1 LGKGATKMTALVSPE
16 RATAASLTGAVGLLI
31 LAIAVVMMVIAAP
44 TQVHHGAHNPAQ
56 PSAVQLTTDLCHQLT
71 SRSDSTTVYACLVGP
86 WAKANAKAK
95 AKEHA
100 TAF

>member
-1 LGKGATKMTALVSPE
+1 MTAFVSPE
-16 RATAASLTGAVGLLI
+16 RATAVSLTGAVGLLI

-44 TQVHHGAHNPAQ
+44 TQVHYGAHNPAK

-86 WAKANAKAK
+86 WAKAK

>member
-1 LGKGATKMTALVSPE
+1 MTAFVSPE
-16 RATAASLTGAVGLLI
+16 RAPAASLTGAVGLLI

-44 TQVHHGAHNPAQ
+44 TQVRYRPNNPPK

-71 SRSDSTTVYACLVGP
+71 SRSDSTMVNACLAAP
-86 WAKANAKAK
+86 W

-100 TAF
+100 SAF

>member
-1 LGKGATKMTALVSPE
+1 MTAFVSPE

-44 TQVHHGAHNPAQ
+44 TQVHYGPNNPAK
-56 PSAVQLTTDLCHQLT
+56 PATVQLTTDLCHQLT
-71 SRSDSTTVYACLVGP
+71 SRSDSTTVYACLAAP
-86 WAKANAKAK
+86 W

-100 TAF
+100 SAF

>member
-1 LGKGATKMTALVSPE
+1 MTALVSPE

-44 TQVHHGAHNPAQ
+44 TQVHYGAHNPAK
-56 PSAVQLTTDLCHQLT
+56 PPAVQLTADLCHQLT

-86 WAKANAKAK
+86 WANAKAK
-95 AKEHA
+95 AKEYA

>member
-1 LGKGATKMTALVSPE
+1 MTALVSPE

-44 TQVHHGAHNPAQ
+44 TQVHYGAHNPAK

-86 WAKANAKAK
+86 WANAKAK
-95 AKEHA
+95 AKEYA

>member
-1 LGKGATKMTALVSPE
+1 MGKGATKMTALVSPE

-44 TQVHHGAHNPAQ
+44 TQVHYGAHNPAK

-86 WAKANAKAK
+86 WANAKAK
-95 AKEHA
+95 AKEYA

>member
-1 LGKGATKMTALVSPE
+1 LGKGVTKMTAFVSPE

-44 TQVHHGAHNPAQ
+44 TQVHYGANNPAK
-56 PSAVQLTTDLCHQLT
+56 PSAVQLTTDFCHQLT
-71 SRSDSTTVYACLVGP
+71 SRSDSTTVYACLAAP
-86 WAKANAKAK
+86 W

-100 TAF
+100 STF